1 MSFVTIYDLKMSGYT
16 SSRTDLHEGCLNML
30 RHVYDT
36 DDIHIQEIV
45 RDPSFKKRQF
55 IYPESYAVTVTFVVG
70 RVVCREYI
78 RVHERGG
85 ASTLDPDYVRLTTYK
100 PKSK

>member
-70 RVVCREYI
+70 RVGSISGCTNEAVQARSI
-78 RVHERGG
+78 RTMFG
-85 ASTLDPDYVRLTTYK
+85 
-100 PKSK
+100 